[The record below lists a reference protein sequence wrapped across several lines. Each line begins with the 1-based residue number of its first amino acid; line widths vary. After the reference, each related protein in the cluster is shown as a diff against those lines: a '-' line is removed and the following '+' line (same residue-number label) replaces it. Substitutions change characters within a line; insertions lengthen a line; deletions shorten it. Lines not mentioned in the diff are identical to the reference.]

1 MIVIGGVEHLTKT
14 EVEAIVKAR
23 VRRLQA
29 EALALVART
38 THAEAVA
45 ASVPAALARAE
56 AAETRLMHLR
66 AAVRC
71 GVTDLDVVATLE
83 HAWSTLDTQPPFDAW
98 IAQVVADP
106 SRAPDFVRPLLAGVA
121 A

>member
-1 MIVIGGVEHLTKT
+1 VIVIGGVEHLTKS

-23 VRRLQA
+23 VRRLQS

-38 THAEAVA
+38 AHAEAVA

-56 AAETRLMHLR
+56 TAEARLMHLR

-71 GVTDLDVVATLE
+71 GVTDLDVVATIE
-83 HAWSTLDTQPPFDAW
+83 HAWSGLVTPPPFDAW
-98 IAQVVADP
+98 IAQVLADP
-106 SRAPDFVRPLLAGVA
+106 SRAPDFVRPFSSG
-121 A
+121 